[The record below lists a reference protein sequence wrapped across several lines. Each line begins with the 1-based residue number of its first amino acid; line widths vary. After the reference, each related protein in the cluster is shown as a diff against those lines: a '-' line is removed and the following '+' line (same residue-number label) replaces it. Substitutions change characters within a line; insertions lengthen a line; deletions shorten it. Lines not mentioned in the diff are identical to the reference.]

1 LTLQVGGLEIVNIH
15 EEFTGIRLAIVQT
28 PTIYSALSLNL
39 DLLRRI
45 LRYIETLN
53 VKTVI
58 LPPFMPYGI
67 PFVKPEEI
75 DSVSIDKKN
84 PYVRILKHIALQN
97 RLFIISPYVYEKTK
111 NGYYISNLLVDGESG
126 IVRFFSRKITP
137 STSSAREV
145 LKHGHKLE
153 VVSDEYIYYSVLL
166 DEDILVPEFAR
177 YLTARGVSQ
186 LITVS
191 TSIVGEND
199 LRLLLEALRLFTGIS
214 LVHIGYFVVKEN
226 ITLAKAPTLIV
237 LGNGEAYR
245 FTSEKPL
252 LVTIPLKLIR
262 ETSRKPSELKINIVL
277 NTIID
282 HFKELRN
289 KK

>member
-97 RLFIISPYVYEKTK
+97 RLFIISPYVYEKQK
-111 NGYYISNLLVDGESG
+111 WILYIQP
-126 IVRFFSRKITP
+126 P
-137 STSSAREV
+137 S
-145 LKHGHKLE
+145 
-153 VVSDEYIYYSVLL
+153 
-166 DEDILVPEFAR
+166 
-177 YLTARGVSQ
+177 
-186 LITVS
+186 
-191 TSIVGEND
+191 
-199 LRLLLEALRLFTGIS
+199 
-214 LVHIGYFVVKEN
+214 
-226 ITLAKAPTLIV
+226 
-237 LGNGEAYR
+237 
-245 FTSEKPL
+245 
-252 LVTIPLKLIR
+252 
-262 ETSRKPSELKINIVL
+262 
-277 NTIID
+277 
-282 HFKELRN
+282 
-289 KK
+289 

>member
-1 LTLQVGGLEIVNIH
+1 
-15 EEFTGIRLAIVQT
+15 
-28 PTIYSALSLNL
+28 
-39 DLLRRI
+39 
-45 LRYIETLN
+45 
-53 VKTVI
+53 
-58 LPPFMPYGI
+58 
-67 PFVKPEEI
+67 
-75 DSVSIDKKN
+75 
-84 PYVRILKHIALQN
+84 
-97 RLFIISPYVYEKTK
+97 
-111 NGYYISNLLVDGESG
+111 
-126 IVRFFSRKITP
+126 
-137 STSSAREV
+137 
-145 LKHGHKLE
+145 
-153 VVSDEYIYYSVLL
+153 VSDEYIYYSVLL

-262 ETSRKPSELKINIVL
+262 ETSSKTKRVE
-277 NTIID
+277 
-282 HFKELRN
+282 N
-289 KK
+289 KHSP